1 MKLGR
6 LLNRFFLRINNKLLI
21 NIINIDN
28 LFNLGFKFDIMKFVW
43 LKEIIFILLV
53 NFSHNNICI
62 LKFKKQRIY
71 NNFKN
76 NLQL

>member
-1 MKLGR
+1 VKLGR

-43 LKEIIFILLV
+43 LKEIILILLV
-53 NFSHNNICI
+53 NFSHNIICI
-62 LKFKKQRIY
+62 LEFKK
-71 NNFKN
+71 
-76 NLQL
+76 